1 MYFENEN
8 IYKEHLLKEMHHR
21 CGKANR
27 NRDYFINQCKS
38 LQKHSIIET
47 K

>member
-21 CGKANR
+21 NGKTNR
-27 NRDYFINQCKS
+27 NRDYFTNQYKTIP
-38 LQKHSIIET
+38 KRVIIEN